1 MAALTA
7 NRPVPNTLQQRLD
20 LACGVVV
27 DMVMTVSTT
36 IYEGQLVGYAAGTG
50 TIAPLA
56 TSAVFAGIALKKVTS
71 DATAGSTKCPVFING
86 FFQHAITS
94 LVVADVGKV
103 VFATAASLDNT
114 LDITSTTTNAIG
126 RVANFVS
133 AGVGVIK
140 MKTAGEGSGQSNAA
154 TIIFTANN
162 L

>member
-7 NRPVPNTLQQRLD
+7 SRPVPNTIQQRMD
-20 LACGVVV
+20 LAGGIVV
-27 DMVMTVSTT
+27 DMVMTASTT
-36 IYEGQLVGYAAGTG
+36 IYEGQFVGYAAGTG

-86 FFQHAITS
+86 YFQHAITS
-94 LVVADVGKV
+94 LAVGDVGKV
-103 VFATAASLDNT
+103 VFATAASLDWV
-114 LDITSTTTNAIG
+114 LDVTSTTLNAIG

-133 AGVGVIK
+133 TGVGIIK
-140 MKTAGEGSGQSNAA
+140 MKNAGERCGSSDAP
-154 TIIFTANN
+154 TLVYTAVS